1 MKCFLLKRCEK
12 VLNIEKHE
20 MEDFKQC
27 VLTALERVDK
37 IYSLNL
43 NSSETDDDFLGE
55 IFDVL
60 IKRNHERYK
69 YGPEILDIEN
79 LPIKDDGIE
88 LICKYLEHKC
98 QDTKW
103 IKIGQ
108 FFGGYQ
114 MSKSLMNGL

>member
-1 MKCFLLKRCEK
+1 MKCFLLKRCET

-20 MEDFKQC
+20 MDDFKQC
-27 VLTALERVDK
+27 VLTALECVDK
-37 IYSLNL
+37 VYSLNL
-43 NSSETDDDFLGE
+43 NSSNTDDDFLGE

-88 LICKYLEHKC
+88 LICKYLEHN
-98 QDTKW
+98 
-103 IKIGQ
+103 I
-108 FFGGYQ
+108 
-114 MSKSLMNGL
+114 